1 MKIHWVF
8 PWVLPRDSRVKTSLF
23 GKLHSRALD
32 YSFLSTIPPTFF
44 CFLFLSYI
52 RLSIQKLNALFV
64 GEHIKSPLLLRPH
77 PPFFNCFPLGCLPTL
92 LSTLYNNVL
101 NVSVCGACPWNPIL
115 GFHIAHI
122 PSFLTWT
129 LVDTIPLPRY
139 HPQIQYSKDKI
150 GPLNF

>member
-101 NVSVCGACPWNPIL
+101 NVSVCGACP
-115 GFHIAHI
+115 
-122 PSFLTWT
+122 
-129 LVDTIPLPRY
+129 
-139 HPQIQYSKDKI
+139 
-150 GPLNF
+150 